1 MLFLATA
8 LVIAAFAVPALLL
21 HRHYDDGIAKM
32 GRQVSTQTAFNG
44 LRPRLTEKL
53 ELLKKRDVKKMY
65 LKGAS
70 SALALAELQETVR
83 ATIEASGGRV
93 MNSSS
98 VQSITPKEDGSYR
111 QIAAIFTLNANSQ
124 NLRRLL
130 YALETKEP
138 YLLID
143 SIVIQPSI
151 QSGFRPAPEQP
162 SPKCMFSLTFARL
175 GCGHP
180 MSQHRSWCRQRAS
193 ARHRVWLRSKCVV
206 QKRQCWKVRARHELI
221 GAAITSSS
229 RISVANRR
237 AGSRPARRHWH

>member
-1 MLFLATA
+1 MTQLNIPAWLPYDPSKRRWVAVALLLLATA

-98 VQSITPKEDGSYR
+98 VQGSTPKEDGSYR

-138 YLLID
+138 YILID
-143 SIVIQPSI
+143 SIVIQPQI
-151 QSGFRPAPEQP
+151 QSGFRPAPGAAEPEMYVQLDVRAFALRTPNEPAPIVVPPAGAGTP
-162 SPKCMFSLTFARL
+162 SGLAP
-175 GCGHP
+175 
-180 MSQHRSWCRQRAS
+180 
-193 ARHRVWLRSKCVV
+193 V
-206 QKRQCWKVRARHELI
+206 KVRNA
-221 GAAITSSS
+221 GASMLEG
-229 RISVANRR
+229 
-237 AGSRPARRHWH
+237 AGAT